1 MRIQLLLGE
10 LALMDSNNFPG
21 RLKHRL
27 HLPFNPIVQNFLLH
41 ECDRDIW
48 FVSLSYV
55 GLTENV
61 GVGEREARIA
71 SDLVAQRHYR

>member
-21 RLKHRL
+21 RLLEHASCRNLCK
-27 HLPFNPIVQNFLLH
+27 FVLH
-41 ECDRDIW
+41 ECDRDKLYLI
-48 FVSLSYV
+48 SCL